1 MTEERAS
8 ATKPAAQ
15 REHAS
20 QPRGMRL
27 GEGRE
32 MEKLKVGRLGAD
44 RLHVRSAMGS
54 KRVKRNLREKWRRV
68 AAVGSAWQRV
78 AVVVVGGRFSAKKRC
93 YRSRDG
99 SELDTS

>member
-1 MTEERAS
+1 MRS
-8 ATKPAAQ
+8 PAAQ
-15 REHAS
+15 RRLVS
-20 QPRGMRL
+20 QPKGMRL
-27 GEGRE
+27 GVGRE

-44 RLHVRSAMGS
+44 RLHVRFAIGS

-78 AVVVVGGRFSAKKRC
+78 AVVVVGGRSSAKKRC

>member
-1 MTEERAS
+1 MRS
-8 ATKPAAQ
+8 PAAQ
-15 REHAS
+15 RRLVS
-20 QPRGMRL
+20 QPEGMRL
-27 GEGRE
+27 GVGRE
-32 MEKLKVGRLGAD
+32 MEKLKVGKLGAD
-44 RLHVRSAMGS
+44 RLHVRSAIGS

-78 AVVVVGGRFSAKKRC
+78 AVVVVAGRFSAKKRC